1 MITMDIGT
9 IALILGMIGS
19 VLGIFKQITDMK
31 RNQED
36 MIRQQVEQ
44 QKAIDMRLEALEKSV
59 ATHNQYAER
68 FASLTEAIVA
78 MKTDL
83 NWIKSSMEK

>member
-1 MITMDIGT
+1 
-9 IALILGMIGS
+9 
-19 VLGIFKQITDMK
+19 MK
-31 RNQED
+31 KSQED

-44 QKAIDMRLEALEKSV
+44 QKNIEARLDALEKSV
-59 ATHNQYAER
+59 SSHNSYAEK

-83 NWIKSSMEK
+83 NWIRESMKK